1 MKSFLTIMGM
11 YQYDST
17 IFDLFA
23 LPDKIKDKRQDIIN
37 SICLETQE
45 LEVLYPSTLI
55 LQMAIGN
62 WSNVMLSVWEKMYNT
77 TTFEYNPIENYDR
90 TDETIENENVTE
102 NITRNDTLKNTTDNT
117 GNSELINQNVAYND
131 TNFTNNEKTM
141 NNIDNNIV
149 ETGTNK
155 YDTDRNLT
163 NGKTTTNRSHGNI
176 GVTTSQ
182 QMIEQER
189 QISEFNIVK
198 YIVDDFKQKF
208 CLMIY

>member
-90 TDETIENENVTE
+90 TDETIENENVKE
-102 NITRNDTLKNTTDNT
+102 NIKRNDTLKNTTDNT

-141 NNIDNNIV
+141 NNINNKIV

-155 YDTDRNLT
+155 YDTGRNLT
-163 NGKTTTNRSHGNI
+163 NGKTTKNRSHGNI